1 MFQHSVIYMSLERN
15 KLKKTCIHIYIYS
28 VFADRK
34 ANERSSTDSSS
45 SLLLVLSSALD
56 CTTHPSPTQRY
67 RTPPPPPPQSY
78 RTPPPPPQSYRTPP
92 PPPRATA
99 PLPHSSPISYRSN
112 TLLCQLMLK
121 TCRLKQV
128 THANQTDVR
137 EVTFIWWKSN
147 DKYIGLHFR
156 HIKPISV
163 WDFHPIITQRNSNLI
178 LNSV

>member
-15 KLKKTCIHIYIYS
+15 KWNKTCNTYISYTYIY
-28 VFADRK
+28 
-34 ANERSSTDSSS
+34 ERSSTDSSS

-56 CTTHPSPTQRY
+56 CTTHPSPTQRS
-67 RTPPPPPPQSY
+67 RTPPPLS
-78 RTPPPPPQSYRTPP
+78 
-92 PPPRATA
+92 A
-99 PLPHSSPISYRSN
+99 PISYRSN

-163 WDFHPIITQRNSNLI
+163 WDFHPIITRRNSNLI
-178 LNSV
+178 KKICLTYMLII